1 MTYTVPMVSRGEI
14 VLSDG
19 NRTVR
24 VPGEALSSGVDN
36 GPAFIVY
43 VDSMKYVEPQGDGE
57 TIDNATR
64 EAVISAITDY
74 FFCRDVQRLISNPEP
89 VTKPRKEQG
98 DASGACKGSR

>member
-1 MTYTVPMVSRGEI
+1 MTYKVLMVSRGEI

-19 NRTVR
+19 KRTVR

-36 GPAFIVY
+36 GPAFAVY

-74 FFCRDVQRLISNPEP
+74 FL
-89 VTKPRKEQG
+89 
-98 DASGACKGSR
+98 SRRTTVDFES